1 MFCKLNEKFQEQRCF
16 NDFFLNKT
24 SYNNSFSF
32 RFSFIVYSFRSLQWI
47 LTHTSYANLFA
58 LRVNELLSPQLSHCL
73 RGQIFVLELFSCKRG
88 YLMKSGCENLYF
100 IYKATVI
107 DKEKEN
113 WK

>member
-1 MFCKLNEKFQEQRCF
+1 MFCKLNENFK
-16 NDFFLNKT
+16 DKDVLTIFFKIRLVIT
-24 SYNNSFSF
+24 HSFSF

-47 LTHTSYANLFA
+47 LTYTSYANLFA
-58 LRVNELLSPQLSHCL
+58 LRVNELLSPLLSHCL
-73 RGQIFVLELFSCKRG
+73 RGQIFVLELFNCKRG
-88 YLMKSGCENLYF
+88 YLIKSGCENLHV